1 MPANNEK
8 QVLLN
13 LLAQRLGKTPEEL
26 QQQAQN
32 GNLQNLLSGMDPND
46 AAKLQQVLSDQQ
58 AVQKLMSSPQAQALL
73 KKLQNK

>member
-8 QVLLN
+8 QILLN
-13 LLAQRLGKTPEEL
+13 LLAQRLGKKPEEL

>member
-13 LLAQRLGKTPEEL
+13 LLAQRLGKKPEEL

-32 GNLQNLLSGMDPND
+32 GNLQNLLSGMNPND

>member
-13 LLAQRLGKTPEEL
+13 LLAQRLGKKPEEL